1 MAVIGKGQAHGACS
15 LLHAAGLGYGCSM
28 ALDLPVAV
36 RLLDKQSKR
45 TLNDPDGLLGA
56 VVNAWIANGHSLP
69 NDLSKED
76 LHWAVASK
84 IPPRQGLKSSAAVSI
99 AALRA
104 LNNSM
109 QMDLQDSDLVLM
121 SAQAQMEAGVSITGS
136 IDDAWACAAK
146 GWKLIDVNAESVEAG
161 ILLQGP
167 GPSADDWF
175 VLILSRGERES
186 RPDPA
191 AFAAQQQ
198 NFVHALN
205 AIQEGQEL
213 VAITWNGRAMVGVVS
228 DSNARR
234 MTNDAFVNGARASGM
249 SGSGSAIVVVAPSIS
264 KPSCERLKKWYT
276 TRYSDIELIETQ
288 FLNGEDVNDEIE

>member
-36 RLLDKQSKR
+36 RLLDKESKR
-45 TLNDPDGLLGA
+45 TLSDPDGLLEA
-56 VVNAWIANGHSLP
+56 VVNIWVASGHSLP
-69 NDLSKED
+69 NELEKSD

-109 QMDLQDSDLVLM
+109 EMELEDKDIVLM
-121 SAQAQMEAGVSITGS
+121 SAQAQLEAGVSITGS
-136 IDDAWACAAK
+136 IDDSWACATN
-146 GWKLIDVNAESVEAG
+146 GWKLIDVNAETIEEG
-161 ILLQGP
+161 ILMEGSGP
-167 GPSADDWF
+167 PADDWV
-175 VLILSRGERES
+175 VLILTRGERES
-186 RPDPA
+186 RPTPE
-191 AFAAQQQ
+191 AFATQHQ

-213 VAITWNGRAMVGVVS
+213 VALTWNGRAMVGIIS
-228 DSNARR
+228 DSSARKL
-234 MTNDAFVNGARASGM
+234 TNDAFVNGARASGM
-249 SGSGSAIVVVAPSIS
+249 TGSGSAIVVVAPSIS
-264 KPSCERLKKWYT
+264 KPTCERLRQWYT
-276 TRYSDIELIETQ
+276 TRYPDVKLIETK
-288 FLNGEDVNDEIE
+288 FLNADDVQDEIE